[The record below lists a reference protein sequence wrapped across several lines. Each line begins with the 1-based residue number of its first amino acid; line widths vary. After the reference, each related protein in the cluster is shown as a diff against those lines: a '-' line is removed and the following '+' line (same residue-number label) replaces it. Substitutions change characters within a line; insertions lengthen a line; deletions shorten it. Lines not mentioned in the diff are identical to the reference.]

1 MGRDKSAPTLAAFAA
16 PRGGGDALGT
26 APRTSRDGSDAT
38 IRVAVACTPRS
49 GVAVEI
55 SVEVAAGSS
64 ALDAIRAS
72 GVLQRFA
79 EIDVSTQSIGVW
91 GRICALDSRLVDGDR
106 VEIYR
111 PLAVD
116 PKEARR
122 RRAKQGS

>member
-1 MGRDKSAPTLAAFAA
+1 MDRDKKAPTLTAFAA
-16 PRGGGDALGT
+16 PRGGGNALG
-26 APRTSRDGSDAT
+26 AARRALRLGDEAL
-38 IRVAVACTPRS
+38 IRVAVACTPRP
-49 GVAVEI
+49 GVAVEVG
-55 SVEVAAGSS
+55 VELDAGAT

-91 GRICALDSRLVDGDR
+91 GRICALDAPLADGDR

-122 RRAKQGS
+122 RRAKKR

>member
-1 MGRDKSAPTLAAFAA
+1 MDRDKKAPTLTAFAA
-16 PRGGGDALGT
+16 PRGGGEALGAARRASRLGDE
-26 APRTSRDGSDAT
+26 APMR
-38 IRVAVACTPRS
+38 IAVACTPRP
-49 GVAVEI
+49 GVAVEVG
-55 SVEVAAGSS
+55 VELAAGAT

-72 GVLQRFA
+72 GMLQRFA

-91 GRICALDSRLVDGDR
+91 GRICALDASLADGDR

-122 RRAKQGS
+122 RRAKKR